1 MSRTHLITGAASGIG
16 RALARELRERGDTL
30 ILPVRSRER
39 VEQLRGEFAEPGLV
53 VLDLSRTDSLPEALD
68 GAHLPARIDTLVH
81 AAGVVDLAP
90 LGDASQAALR
100 EQVDVNLVAPMLLT
114 RHCLPALR
122 RTRGTVVFV
131 NSTAGLV
138 ANAQWGA
145 YAASKA
151 GLKALADSLRA
162 EEAAQGLRVTSVFPS
177 RTATPMQQRVHGQ
190 EGRDYDPA
198 AFMSAESVAATVLHV
213 LDLPDDITIPE
224 VVLRSR

>member
-16 RALARELRERGDTL
+16 RAVATELRERGDTL
-30 ILPVRSRER
+30 LLPVRSRER
-39 VEQLRGEFAEPGLV
+39 VEQLRGEFAEPGLI
-53 VLDLSRTDSLPEALD
+53 VLDLSRSDSLPDALD
-68 GAHLPARIDTLVH
+68 RAHLPARIDTLVH

-90 LGDASQAALR
+90 LSDAAQMMLR
-100 EQVDVNLVAPMLLT
+100 EQIDVNLVAPMLLT

-122 RTRGTVVFV
+122 RTKGTVVFV

-151 GLKALADSLRA
+151 GLRAVADSLRA
-162 EEAAQGLRVTSVFPS
+162 EEARHGLRVTSVFPS
-177 RTATPMQQRVHGQ
+177 RTATPMQQQVHEQ
-190 EGRDYDPA
+190 EGRDYDPT
-198 AFMSAESVAATVLHV
+198 AFMAAESVAATILHV
-213 LDLPDDITIPE
+213 LDLPDDVTIPE